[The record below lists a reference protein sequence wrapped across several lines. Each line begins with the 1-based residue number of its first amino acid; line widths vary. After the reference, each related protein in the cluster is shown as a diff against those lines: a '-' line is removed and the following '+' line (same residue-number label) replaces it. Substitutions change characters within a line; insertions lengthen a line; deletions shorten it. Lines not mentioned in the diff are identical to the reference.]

1 MSGLTFLTPL
11 AALAGVA
18 ALVPLA
24 ALAARERRAA
34 RLRRALGLAH
44 PPWSARIARALA
56 VVTVVGL
63 LAAAAA
69 QPVVRTSRAAV
80 LRRDAQAFFVVD
92 VSRSMEAARGAH
104 APTRL
109 ARAVG
114 VAERLRTQ
122 LPDVPAGIATLTDR
136 LLPNLFPT
144 GDAGGF
150 ARVAERSLAIDQ
162 PPPAQVRKRST
173 DFGALNQLVLGDY
186 FGAETFG
193 AKTFG
198 APTRHR
204 LVVLLTDG
212 ESGAFD
218 VGSTARSLR
227 EARID
232 LIVVRFWHADERIY
246 AGSRAD
252 ETGYRPDPTAT
263 AWADKLGPAVSG
275 FAPFT
280 ERDLAGAG
288 AAARKLLGHGPTGP
302 ASRAVRERPLSSYV
316 AAAAGL
322 PLALLLLGRGFRLRW
337 RPTTW
342 RRGRARR
349 PTVGAEAGARARG

>member
-1 MSGLTFLTPL
+1 MGLTFLTPL

-18 ALVPLA
+18 ALAPLA
-24 ALAARERRAA
+24 ALAGRERRAA

-44 PPWSARIARALA
+44 PPWSARLVRALA
-56 VVTVVGL
+56 VVALVGL

-69 QPVVRTSRAAV
+69 QPVVRKSRAAV
-80 LRRDAQAFFVVD
+80 LRRDAQTFFVVD
-92 VSRSMEAARGAH
+92 VSRSMEASRGAH

-114 VAERLRTQ
+114 VAERLRAE

-150 ARVAERSLAIDQ
+150 ARVAEHALAIDQ

-173 DFGALNQLVLGDY
+173 DFGALTQLVLGSY
-186 FGAETFG
+186 FGAQ
-193 AKTFG
+193 
-198 APTRHR
+198 TRRR

-212 ESGAFD
+212 ESAGFD
-218 VGSTARSLR
+218 VGSTTRSLR
-227 EARID
+227 RARID

-246 AGSRAD
+246 AGARPY
-252 ETGYRPDPTAT
+252 ETGYRPDPAAT
-263 AWADKLGPAVSG
+263 AWADELGPAVSG
-275 FAPFT
+275 LAPFA
-280 ERDLAGAG
+280 EGDLAGAG
-288 AAARKLLGHGPTGP
+288 EAARKLLGRGPAGPTP
-302 ASRAVRERPLSSYV
+302 SAVQDRPLSSYF

-322 PLALLLLGRGFRLRW
+322 PLAFLLLGWSFHI
-337 RPTTW
+337 
-342 RRGRARR
+342 RR
-349 PTVGAEAGARARG
+349 PTAWRRTRTRRPAVGAGAGARTRT

>member
-1 MSGLTFLTPL
+1 MIGVTFLTPL

-34 RLRRALGLAH
+34 RLRRTLGLAH
-44 PPWSARIARALA
+44 PPWSARVGRALA
-56 VVTVVGL
+56 VVTLVGL

-92 VSRSMEAARGAH
+92 VSRSMEASRAAH

-109 ARAVG
+109 ARAVE
-114 VAERLRTQ
+114 VAERLRAQ

-144 GDAGGF
+144 GDAAGF
-150 ARVAERSLAIDQ
+150 SRVAEHSLAIDE

-173 DFGALNQLVLGDY
+173 DFGALSQLVLGNY
-186 FGAETFG
+186 FRSQA
-193 AKTFG
+193 
-198 APTRHR
+198 RHR

-212 ESGAFD
+212 ESSAFD

-232 LIVVRFWHADERIY
+232 LIVVRFWHADERVY

-263 AWADKLGPAVSG
+263 AWADRLAPAVSG
-275 FAPFT
+275 SAPFA
-280 ERDLAGAG
+280 EGDLAGAG
-288 AAARKLLGHGPTGP
+288 AAARKLLGHGPAGP
-302 ASRAVRERPLSSYV
+302 TSRVVQERPLSSYL

-322 PLALLLLGRGFRLRW
+322 PLALLLFGGSFRIRLRQ
-337 RPTTW
+337 TTW
-342 RRGRARR
+342 RRRRGRTSARR
-349 PTVGAEAGARARG
+349 NPGLSQPF

>member
-1 MSGLTFLTPL
+1 MGLTFLTPL

-24 ALAARERRAA
+24 ALAVRERRAA

-44 PPWSARIARALA
+44 PPWSARIARAVA
-56 VVTVVGL
+56 VVALIGL

-69 QPVVRTSRAAV
+69 QPVVRKSHASV

-92 VSRSMEAARGAH
+92 VSRSMEAARGPH

-109 ARAVG
+109 ARAVR
-114 VAERLRTQ
+114 VAERLRTA

-144 GDAGGF
+144 GDADGF

-162 PPPAQVRKRST
+162 PPPTQVRKRST
-173 DFGALNQLVLGDY
+173 DFGALTQLVFGNY
-186 FGAETFG
+186 FGAE
-193 AKTFG
+193 TFG

-218 VGSTARSLR
+218 VASTARVLR
-227 EARID
+227 KARID

-246 AGSRAD
+246 AGSRAV

-263 AWADKLGPAVSG
+263 AWADEFGPAVSG
-275 FAPFT
+275 LAPFA
-280 ERDLAGAG
+280 EGDLVGAR

-302 ASRAVRERPLSSYV
+302 APTAVEDRPLSSYF

-322 PLALLLLGRGFRLRW
+322 PLALLLLGRSFRLRW
-337 RPTTW
+337 PTTW
-342 RRGRARR
+342 RRSRART
-349 PTVGAEAGARARG
+349 PAIGAGAAAAARTRP